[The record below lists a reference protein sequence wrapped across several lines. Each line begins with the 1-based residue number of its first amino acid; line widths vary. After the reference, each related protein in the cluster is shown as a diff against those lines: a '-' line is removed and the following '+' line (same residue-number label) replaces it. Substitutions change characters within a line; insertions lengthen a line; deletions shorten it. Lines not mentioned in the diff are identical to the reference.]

1 MSSVSELTKM
11 WEKKCQDDKD
21 YAKATRTSCHGIP
34 SRNLKDIRNM
44 MPKIQEE
51 EIPEKFINNTEGY
64 RISSIVRESNKEM
77 KQNSNVYEQPR

>member
-44 MPKIQEE
+44 MPKI
-51 EIPEKFINNTEGY
+51 
-64 RISSIVRESNKEM
+64 
-77 KQNSNVYEQPR
+77 